1 MSNNPNSV
9 VVWGGG
15 ANKPLTNSLKTLKN
29 STPQKLTKNPKK
41 IPKPLAKL
49 VFLSSLVCY
58 CLKT

>member
-15 ANKPLTNSLKTLKN
+15 GNKPLTNSLKTLKN
-29 STPQKLTKNPKK
+29 SKPQKLAKNPKK

>member
-1 MSNNPNSV
+1 MG
-9 VVWGGG
+9 GGG

-41 IPKPLAKL
+41 IQESKKIPKPLAKL

>member
-9 VVWGGG
+9 VWGGG
-15 ANKPLTNSLKTLKN
+15 GNKPLTNSLNTKN